1 MWEKLRAEGPPDLR
15 EATGPLLRLREIG
28 YNIFIDDQTVID
40 AVKNFAGSEKF
51 GVSLLQRPEE
61 KKSADDSV
69 LCLIQFHPETFTL
82 AEEPVEVRVAT
93 RLVPAAMNA

>member
-1 MWEKLRAEGPPDLR
+1 
-15 EATGPLLRLREIG
+15 
-28 YNIFIDDQTVID
+28 VID

-82 AEEPVEVRVAT
+82 AEEPVEVRFAM
-93 RLVPAAMNA
+93 RLVLTLMNA